1 MLNLRDNK
9 VLFRFALQDQI
20 QFNLNSSSS
29 ALASFLTYYAY
40 LVLAIDYDT
49 FSLKGGQEFLQ
60 LAEKVVTNAQSDPTT
75 GWRSYE
81 DNGRNRAAII
91 EDLLSDNN
99 SPFRQC
105 LYKYSRLGLDVM
117 HSKPDEGRKEIIEAL
132 ELLRPIYQRKR
143 DSYLLQLFLDAKRDE
158 IVNIF
163 SEGSPDEKRRA
174 FNIMNTI
181 DPANQDKYKKIIGQR

>member
-1 MLNLRDNK
+1 MNT
-9 VLFRFALQDQI
+9 
-20 QFNLNSSSS
+20 STS
-29 ALASFLTYYAY
+29 AIASILTYYAY
-40 LVLAIDYDT
+40 LVLAFDYDT
-49 FSLKGGQEFLQ
+49 FSLKGGQEFLSI
-60 LAEKVVTNAQSDPTT
+60 ADKVVSNAQSDPTS

-91 EDLLSDNN
+91 EDLLNEQN
-99 SPFRQC
+99 APFRQC
-105 LYKYSRLGLDVM
+105 LYKFCRLGLDEM
-117 HSKPDEGRKEIIEAL
+117 HAKAEDGRREILEAL

-158 IVNIF
+158 IISIF

-181 DPANQDKYKKIIGQR
+181 DPANQDKYRRIMGQQR